1 MDTARWVVEPAAGSG
16 FEDVYRAEF
25 AAVTRL
31 ALLLVGSR
39 AVAEELA
46 QDAFL
51 RFYERF
57 ESVENPPG
65 FLRTAVVR
73 LASTWLQRSG
83 MERARLATVGV
94 DRPVDAPHVDE
105 MWQAL
110 GRLRPERRV
119 VLVLRFYEQLRH
131 REIAGVLGCSP
142 ATVRSR
148 TRRALQDLR
157 KELGE

>member
-1 MDTARWVVEPAAGSG
+1 MGTVRWVAEPAAGSK
-16 FEDVYRAEF
+16 FEDVYQAEF
-25 AAVTRL
+25 AGVVRL
-31 ALLLVGSR
+31 ALLLVGSW

-51 RFYERF
+51 RLYQHF
-57 ESVENPPG
+57 EAVENPPG

-73 LASTWLQRSG
+73 LASTWLHRSG
-83 MERARLATVGV
+83 MERARLARVGV
-94 DRPVDAPHVDE
+94 ERPVDAPQVDE

-119 VLVLRFYEQLRH
+119 VLVLRFYEQMRH
-131 REIAGVLGCSP
+131 REVADVLGCSP

-157 KELGE
+157 RELGE